1 MNGLYDVG
9 LLNLLSFLQLFNAGL
24 RAFRMQAS
32 ESIIAHDA
40 VTEDVVGAVTRVRE
54 TNQRHRALKE
64 SGNI

>member
-1 MNGLYDVG
+1 
-9 LLNLLSFLQLFNAGL
+9 
-24 RAFRMQAS
+24 MQAS

>member
-1 MNGLYDVG
+1 
-9 LLNLLSFLQLFNAGL
+9 
-24 RAFRMQAS
+24 MQAS

-64 SGNI
+64 SGNICDKGYLTTWWEELILDSMVV